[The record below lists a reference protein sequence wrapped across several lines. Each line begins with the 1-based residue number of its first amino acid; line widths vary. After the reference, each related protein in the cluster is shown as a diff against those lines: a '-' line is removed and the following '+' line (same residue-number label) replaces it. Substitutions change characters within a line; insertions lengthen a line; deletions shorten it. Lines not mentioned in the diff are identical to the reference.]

1 LQSIRQSTHLQK
13 IMPQRNKIR
22 PFRHPLLKLQA
33 GFPVEPALFLPAT
46 KPAAVRTVGTL
57 ILSYPKRVALAFAD
71 TICERGG
78 VNTCPDRNIMG
89 EFSAEQA
96 LGGGTEAGYRAPT
109 SEHPFMFFFREFLR
123 QPAMVGSVIPS
134 SRRTIEAM
142 LSRVDWSRAKL
153 FVEYGPGVGT
163 FCETI
168 LERLAP
174 DATLLVIDTNPAF
187 IDYLRRKFA
196 DTRFIAVHGSAADVN
211 EIIAAHGFEN
221 ADYVLSGL
229 PFSTL
234 PTGGAAAIAEATHRA
249 LNPGGAFL
257 IYQYSPYVL
266 RFLEPLFDRIERDL
280 EWWNIPPCGLFWAYK
295 AAETE

>member
-1 LQSIRQSTHLQK
+1 
-13 IMPQRNKIR
+13 
-22 PFRHPLLKLQA
+22 
-33 GFPVEPALFLPAT
+33 
-46 KPAAVRTVGTL
+46 
-57 ILSYPKRVALAFAD
+57 
-71 TICERGG
+71 
-78 VNTCPDRNIMG
+78 MG

-96 LGGGTEAGYRAPT
+96 LSGGQAVVRAPVI
-109 SEHPFMFFFREFLR
+109 SSPFALFFREFLR
-123 QPAMVGSVIPS
+123 QPAMIGSVIPS

-163 FCETI
+163 FCGTI

-174 DATLLVIDTNPAF
+174 DATLLVIDTNPVF

-196 DTRFIAVHGSAADVN
+196 DTRLVAVHGSAADVN
-211 EIIAAHGFEN
+211 EIIAAHGFEK

-234 PTGGAAAIAEATHRA
+234 PGGVAAAIMEATHTVLA
-249 LNPGGAFL
+249 PGGAFL
-257 IYQYSPYVL
+257 IYQYSAYVL
-266 RFLEPLFDRIERDL
+266 RFIEPLFDRVERDL

-295 AAETE
+295 AGAPE